1 MGLFGVSEE
10 YDEDR
15 TWEFTI
21 DLFIYRALP
30 DRWAELHK
38 VVKAGRKAILEA
50 TGTNYRIG
58 NTSRVIKN
66 TVGGSSADY
75 AFGVL
80 EIPFVIVMELPPG
93 GKGFDPP
100 CQEIKRIV
108 KESWIGIREMIS
120 CI

>member
-1 MGLFGVSEE
+1 M
-10 YDEDR
+10 
-15 TWEFTI
+15 
-21 DLFIYRALP
+21 P
-30 DRWAELHK
+30 DRWSELHAVAK
-38 VVKAGRKAILEA
+38 RGRKAIQEA
-50 TGTNYRIG
+50 TGTKYRIG

-80 EIPFVIVMELPPG
+80 QIPFVIVMELP

-100 CQEIKRIV
+100 CQDIKRIV

-120 CI
+120 AI

>member
-1 MGLFGVSEE
+1 MGQ
-10 YDEDR
+10 
-15 TWEFTI
+15 
-21 DLFIYRALP
+21 
-30 DRWAELHK
+30 
-38 VVKAGRKAILEA
+38 KAILQA
-50 TGTNYRIG
+50 TGTKYRIG

-80 EIPFVIVMELPPG
+80 RIPFVIVMELP

-100 CQEIKRIV
+100 CHEIKRIV
-108 KESWIGIREMIS
+108 KESWIGIKEMIS